1 VEDLMTMLEGVGIS
15 KYFGGLAAL
24 KNISFFIKKGEIVGL
39 IGPNG
44 AGKTTLFNVIT
55 GFYKPTNGRIYYEGK
70 DITGRK
76 PYEICRMGIA
86 RTFQT
91 PQPFLNMTVLENVI
105 SGILYGR
112 EKSLSF
118 SVARE
123 EALKYLEFVGLAG
136 KKDVLASNLNLA
148 ERKLLE
154 LARALATDPQ
164 IVLIDEIAA
173 GLNPVEVE
181 QITEMI
187 KRIRDELEITVFWIE
202 HVMQAIMKV
211 AERII
216 VLHHGEKIAEGKPQE
231 IARDEKVIEAYL
243 GQPIVI

>member
-1 VEDLMTMLEGVGIS
+1 MLEVVNLS

-24 KNISFFIKKGEIVGL
+24 KNISFFIKEGEIVGL

-55 GFYKPTNGRIYYEGK
+55 GFYRPTTGRVYYKEK
-70 DITGRK
+70 DITGKK
-76 PYEICRMGIA
+76 PYEICKMGIA

-91 PQPFLNMTVLENVI
+91 PQPFLNMTVLENVV

-112 EKSLSF
+112 RGNLSF
-118 SVARE
+118 STARN
-123 EALKYLEFVGLAG
+123 EALKYLEFVGLAE
-136 KKDVLASNLNLA
+136 KKDILASNLNLA

-154 LARALATDPQ
+154 LTRALATNPQ
-164 IVLIDEIAA
+164 MVLIDEVAA

-181 QITEMI
+181 HITKMI
-187 KRIRDELEITVFWIE
+187 RRIRDDLGITVLWVE
-202 HVMQAIMKV
+202 HVMQAIMKI
-211 AERII
+211 AERVI
-216 VLHHGEKIAEGKPQE
+216 VLHYGEKIAEGKPQE

-243 GQPIVI
+243 GQPITI

>member
-1 VEDLMTMLEGVGIS
+1 MLEVVNLS

-24 KNISFFIKKGEIVGL
+24 KNISFFIKEGEIVGL

-55 GFYKPTNGRIYYEGK
+55 GFYRPTTGRVYYKEK
-70 DITGRK
+70 DITGKK
-76 PYEICRMGIA
+76 PYEICKMGIA

-91 PQPFLNMTVLENVI
+91 PQPFLNMTVLENVV

-112 EKSLSF
+112 RENLSF
-118 SVARE
+118 STARD
-123 EALKYLEFVGLAG
+123 EALKYLEFVGLAE
-136 KKDVLASNLNLA
+136 KKNILASNLNLA

-154 LARALATDPQ
+154 LARALATNPQ
-164 IVLIDEIAA
+164 MVLIDEVAA

-181 QITEMI
+181 HITKMI
-187 KRIRDELEITVFWIE
+187 RRIRDDLGITVLWVE
-202 HVMQAIMKV
+202 HVMQAIMKI
-211 AERII
+211 AERVI
-216 VLHHGEKIAEGKPQE
+216 VLHYGEKIAEGKPRE

-243 GQPIVI
+243 GQPITI

>member
-1 VEDLMTMLEGVGIS
+1 MLEVVNLS

-24 KNISFFIKKGEIVGL
+24 KNISFFIKEGEIVGL

-55 GFYKPTNGRIYYEGK
+55 GFYRPTTGRVYYKEK
-70 DITGRK
+70 DITGKK
-76 PYEICRMGIA
+76 PYEICKMGIA

-91 PQPFLNMTVLENVI
+91 PQPFLNMTVLENVV

-112 EKSLSF
+112 RENLSF
-118 SVARE
+118 STARN
-123 EALKYLEFVGLAG
+123 EALKYLEFVGLAE
-136 KKDVLASNLNLA
+136 KKDMLASNLNLA

-154 LARALATDPQ
+154 LARALATNPQ
-164 IVLIDEIAA
+164 MVLIDEVAA

-181 QITEMI
+181 HITKMI
-187 KRIRDELEITVFWIE
+187 RRIRDDLGITVLWVE
-202 HVMQAIMKV
+202 HVMQAIMKI
-211 AERII
+211 AERVI
-216 VLHHGEKIAEGKPQE
+216 VLHYGEKIAEGKPQE

-243 GQPIVI
+243 GQPITI